1 MSAGNRNDTGAEADT
16 DTGAD
21 VGIDADDSHQLR
33 AFLTTFQTYVTQQHE
48 AGTRWYLDAGP
59 PESESPP
66 AVVAP
71 DAASTAVD
79 AAPVAPDVAP
89 AAPRTAAP
97 GAEPTASPPPVK
109 PLPPGDSRQVEA
121 TAGRQ
126 TPLASEQVF
135 DDACAVFVRDTLAHI
150 ARYRE
155 AVPAQGDIF
164 TVKDETPSL
173 DPAAKQTALAE
184 LAAEVAACRLCKLHD
199 GRTQTVFGAG
209 NSDADLVL
217 IGEAPGVEEDRQ
229 GLPFVGRSG
238 QLLTEILKAI
248 GFAREDV
255 YICNILKCRPP
266 QNRDPE
272 REEVSSCEAY
282 LQRQL
287 EIIEP
292 RIILCLGRVAAQTL
306 LGTTATLGA
315 LRESVHFYVG
325 IPVMATYHPAAL
337 LRNAHMKRPCWDD
350 VRKVRA
356 LHDALR

>member
-1 MSAGNRNDTGAEADT
+1 VSAGNRNDTGADAGT
-16 DTGAD
+16 
-21 VGIDADDSHQLR
+21 DADDSNQIR

-59 PESESPP
+59 PESESPLS
-66 AVVAP
+66 AAAP
-71 DAASTAVD
+71 DAAPAAPD
-79 AAPVAPDVAP
+79 AAPAAPDAAP
-89 AAPRTAAP
+89 AAPRTPAP
-97 GAEPTASPPPVK
+97 GADPTASPPPPVT
-109 PLPPGDSRQVEA
+109 PLPPGDSR
-121 TAGRQ
+121 TAEPTAVRQ
-126 TPLASEQVF
+126 PPPASQQVF
-135 DDACAVFVRDTLAHI
+135 TDACAAFVRDTLVHI
-150 ARYRE
+150 ARHRE

-164 TVKDETPSL
+164 TVKEEPPPSL

-184 LAAEVAACRLCKLHD
+184 LAAEVAACRLCELHG

-255 YICNILKCRPP
+255 YICNILKCHPP
-266 QNRDPE
+266 GNRDPE

>member
-1 MSAGNRNDTGAEADT
+1 MSAGNRNDTGAGA
-16 DTGAD
+16 GAD
-21 VGIDADDSHQLR
+21 AGIDAGANVDDSHQLR

-66 AVVAP
+66 SAAAP
-71 DAASTAVD
+71 DAVP
-79 AAPVAPDVAP
+79 AAPDTAPAAPDAVP

-97 GAEPTASPPPVK
+97 AAEPTASPPP
-109 PLPPGDSRQVEA
+109 P
-121 TAGRQ
+121 
-126 TPLASEQVF
+126 ASQQVF
-135 DDACAVFVRDTLAHI
+135 NDACAAFVRDTLVHI

-164 TVKDETPSL
+164 TAKDETPSF

-184 LAAEVAACRLCKLHD
+184 LAADVAACRLCKLHD

-209 NSDADLVL
+209 NSNANLVL

-266 QNRDPE
+266 GNRDPE
-272 REEVSSCEAY
+272 REEVNSCEAY

-315 LRESVHFYVG
+315 LRESVHFYAG

-356 LHDALR
+356 LHDALH

>member
-1 MSAGNRNDTGAEADT
+1 MSAGNPNDTGTGAGADT
-16 DTGAD
+16 
-21 VGIDADDSHQLR
+21 GIDAGSDVDAAVDDSNRLR
-33 AFLTTFQTYVTQQHE
+33 AFLTTFQTYVTQQRE

-66 AVVAP
+66 SATAPDVASAVP
-71 DAASTAVD
+71 DAAS
-79 AAPVAPDVAP
+79 AAPQTATP
-89 AAPRTAAP
+89 A
-97 GAEPTASPPPVK
+97 AEPTAIPPPVA
-109 PLPPGDSRQVEA
+109 PLPPGDCRAAEP
-121 TAGRQ
+121 TAVR
-126 TPLASEQVF
+126 PPPPASEQVF
-135 DDACAVFVRDTLAHI
+135 TDACAAFVRDTLTHI
-150 ARYRE
+150 ARHRE
-155 AVPAQGDIF
+155 TVPAQGDIF
-164 TVKDETPSL
+164 TAKDETPSL

-209 NSDADLVL
+209 NADADLVL
-217 IGEAPGVEEDRQ
+217 IGEAPGAEEDRQ

-266 QNRDPE
+266 GNRDPE
-272 REEVSSCEAY
+272 REEVNSCEAY

-292 RIILCLGRVAAQTL
+292 RIVLCLGRVAAQTW

-315 LRESVHFYVG
+315 LRESVHFYAG
-325 IPVMATYHPAAL
+325 LPVMATYHPAAL